1 MKHTE
6 SASKITPRHLARK
19 AIVYLRQSSISQV
32 KHNTESQR
40 LQYALKDTA
49 KAYGFVE
56 IEVIDADLGMSAA
69 SGAQVREWFKQ
80 LLASVALGE
89 VGIVLSREPS
99 RLSRTDKDWCHLM
112 ELCRLLDTLIG
123 DADTIYDLNRLDDQL
138 VVGIKGTLSVI
149 ELGTLKLR
157 MQQGREAKAKRGEL
171 GRALAPGYVMDA
183 SQSIVKDPNLRVQE
197 AMAKV
202 FSRFDVLGSARQ
214 TYRWFHEEHIEL
226 PVNKVIGGR
235 FQRVWQLPTLSF
247 IKDVLGNPLYAG
259 AYVYGRRRTE
269 VVVKDGQA
277 VKRQRS
283 PQAAEDA
290 SVFITDHH
298 EGYIDG
304 DAYLLPW
311 LRGTP

>member
-56 IEVIDADLGMSAA
+56 IEVIDTGLGMSAA
-69 SGAQVREWFKQ
+69 SGAQVREGFKQ

-123 DADTIYDLNRLDDQL
+123 DADTVYDLNRLDDQL
-138 VVGIKGTLSVI
+138 VLGIKDTLSVI

-171 GRALAPGYVMDA
+171 GRALAPGYAMDA
-183 SQSIVKDPNLRVQE
+183 SQSIVPP
-197 AMAKV
+197 A
-202 FSRFDVLGSARQ
+202 SSG
-214 TYRWFHEEHIEL
+214 I
-226 PVNKVIGGR
+226 
-235 FQRVWQLPTLSF
+235 
-247 IKDVLGNPLYAG
+247 
-259 AYVYGRRRTE
+259 RTC
-269 VVVKDGQA
+269 A
-277 VKRQRS
+277 CRKR
-283 PQAAEDA
+283 
-290 SVFITDHH
+290 
-298 EGYIDG
+298 
-304 DAYLLPW
+304 
-311 LRGTP
+311 